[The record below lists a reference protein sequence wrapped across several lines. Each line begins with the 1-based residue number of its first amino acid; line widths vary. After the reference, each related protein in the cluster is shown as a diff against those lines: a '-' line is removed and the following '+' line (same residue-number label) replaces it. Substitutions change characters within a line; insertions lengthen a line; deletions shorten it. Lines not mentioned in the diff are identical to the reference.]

1 MKNIFRILRRDLKN
15 IIRNPAAIVVMIGL
29 FFIPSLYA
37 WVNIKANW
45 NPYANTENIAVAV
58 VNNDN
63 GVVFNNKILNAGD
76 EIISALK
83 ENNSIG
89 WNFVDDWQGNYGL
102 NEGKYY
108 ALIEI
113 PSNFSSQLVSLASST
128 PQKPKIIYKA
138 NEKTNAIA
146 TKITD
151 VARNTLTDEIKKEMI
166 NTINKEVFKKL
177 NLTGTNIETRKP
189 EIFELVSSISDANNT
204 IKDVNSQLLSMD
216 KDFSRI
222 QNNLNN
228 SKNVLNEADNSITS
242 LQSILRNS
250 RNFTLDT
257 KVQFTILTSNL
268 KQNMT
273 DLQSEFSNINRLLQD
288 LKNLNLSFEGKD
300 KFINKINNT
309 RSTLKQLNSIIDST
323 ISFLEV
329 FDNSTSIN
337 EQINLLN
344 SMKNLNN
351 NVLAQLDSL
360 ENNLNNGLNNS
371 SIQDSI
377 NNIITINTENS
388 NKMNALNNTFYN
400 SIIPILNI
408 ASDNLVNSADK
419 ANLALDGLHV
429 LNPQLKA
436 LMNLG
441 ISNSNTKKGILND
454 INSKLED
461 FRDNLSKVEDSTAI
475 INNENIDTLTNLM
488 NKNPDTV
495 GGFLSSPINVEEVQ
509 VYDINIFG
517 VGLTPFYTVLGI
529 WVGSL
534 LTLALLTTECKD
546 LNTKEET
553 TIMQKHFGK
562 LLLFLLISFIQ
573 TVIVALGD
581 VYLLKVYPENLVLFF
596 VISLLTSFVFT
607 IMLYTLVSLFGNV
620 GKAVAVVIMVFQIAG
635 SGGIYPIQT
644 NPKIFGV
651 LQPLWPFTYAI
662 DAYRQ
667 AIAGPTWNNTL
678 HDIGILLIFAIVF
691 IVLGLLKR
699 HIYKITEFFEEKFK
713 EAQL

>member
-1 MKNIFRILRRDLKN
+1 MKNIFRILQRDLKN
-15 IIRNPAAIVVMIGL
+15 ILKNPAAIIIMIGL

-45 NPYANTENIAVAV
+45 DPYANTQNIDVAV

-63 GVVFNNKILNAGD
+63 GVVFNNKILNTGD
-76 EIISALK
+76 KIIEALK
-83 ENNSIG
+83 KNNSIG
-89 WNFVDDWQGNYGL
+89 WDFVDDWQGNYGL

-113 PSNFSSQLVSLASST
+113 PSNFSSQLVSLASPV
-128 PQKPKIIYKA
+128 PQKPKIIYRA

-151 VARNTLTDEIKKEMI
+151 VARNTLTDEIKKEMVS
-166 NTINKEVFKKL
+166 TINREVFETL
-177 NLTGTNIETRKP
+177 NLAGTSIETKKP
-189 EIFELVSSISDANNT
+189 EIFELVASINDANNN
-204 IKDVNSQLLSMD
+204 IKDVNSQLLSMNN
-216 KDFSRI
+216 DFSRI

-228 SKNVLNEADNSITS
+228 FKDVLDEADNSINS
-242 LQSILRNS
+242 LQGILRSS

-268 KQNMT
+268 KENMT
-273 DLQSEFSNINRLLQD
+273 KLQSEFDNINRLLQN
-288 LKNLNLSFEGKD
+288 LKNTGISPENKSNL
-300 KFINKINNT
+300 INTINNAESSYKKMNSIIN
-309 RSTLKQLNSIIDST
+309 STISILKVYNNSPIISEEITLLNSIKD
-323 ISFLEV
+323 
-329 FDNSTSIN
+329 
-337 EQINLLN
+337 
-344 SMKNLNN
+344 LNN
-351 NVLAQLDSL
+351 NVITKLDSL
-360 ENNLNNGLNNS
+360 ENIIKNGEDNSNIQALIDVIITLNNENINKLN
-371 SIQDSI
+371 
-377 NNIITINTENS
+377 TI
-388 NKMNALNNTFYN
+388 NNTFYN
-400 SIIPILNI
+400 TIIPILNI
-408 ASDNLVNSADK
+408 ASDNLVNSVDK
-419 ANLALDGLHV
+419 ANLALDGLHI

-441 ISNSNTKKGILND
+441 ISNSNNKKNRIND
-454 INSKLED
+454 INSKLDD
-461 FRDNLSKVEDSTAI
+461 FRTNLSSIEDATAI
-475 INNENIDTLTNLM
+475 INDETLDSLTSIM
-488 NKNPDTV
+488 NKNPNTI
-495 GGFLSSPINVEEVQ
+495 GEFLSSPINVEEVQ
-509 VYDINIFG
+509 VYDINVFG
-517 VGLTPFYTVLGI
+517 IGLTPFYTVLGI

-534 LTLALLTTECKD
+534 LMLALLTTECKD
-546 LNTKEET
+546 LNIKEET

-581 VYLLKVYPENLVLFF
+581 VYLLKVYPENLALFF
-596 VISLLTSFVFT
+596 GISLLTSFVFT
-607 IMLYTLVSLFGNV
+607 VMIYTLVSLFGNV

-667 AIAGPTWNNTL
+667 AIAGPTWSNTL
-678 HDIGILLIFAIVF
+678 HDIGILLTFAIVF

>member
-1 MKNIFRILRRDLKN
+1 MKNIFRILQRDLKN
-15 IIRNPAAIVVMIGL
+15 ILKNPAAIIIMIGL

-45 NPYANTENIAVAV
+45 DPYANTQNIAVAV

-63 GVVFNNKILNAGD
+63 GVVFNNKILNTGD
-76 EIISALK
+76 KIIEALK
-83 ENNSIG
+83 KNNAIG
-89 WNFVDDWQGNYGL
+89 WDFVDDWQGNYGL

-113 PSNFSSQLVSLASST
+113 PSNFSSQLVSLASPV
-128 PQKPKIIYKA
+128 PQKPKIIYRA

-151 VARNTLTDEIKKEMI
+151 VARNTLTDEIKKEMVS
-166 NTINKEVFKKL
+166 TINREVFETL
-177 NLTGTNIETRKP
+177 NLVGTNIETRKP
-189 EIFELVSSISDANNT
+189 EIFELVDSINDANNN
-204 IKDVNSQLLSMD
+204 IKDVNSQLLSMN

-222 QNNLNN
+222 QNDLNN
-228 SKNVLNEADNSITS
+228 FKGVLDETGNSVTS
-242 LQSILRNS
+242 LQGILRSS

-268 KQNMT
+268 KENMT
-273 DLQSEFSNINRLLQD
+273 NLQSEFNNITRLLQD
-288 LKNLNLSFEGKD
+288 LKNINIPPENKDNL
-300 KFINKINNT
+300 INTINNT
-309 RSTLKQLNSIIDST
+309 QSTYKKLNSILDST
-323 ISFLEV
+323 ISLLEAYN
-329 FDNSTSIN
+329 NSSITT
-337 EQINLLN
+337 EQINLLT
-344 SMKNLNN
+344 SLKELNN
-351 NVLAQLDSL
+351 NILTKLDSL
-360 ENNLNNGLNNS
+360 ENNINNGTNNS
-371 SIQDSI
+371 NIQDLI
-377 NNIITINTENS
+377 NVIINMNTENS
-388 NKMNALNNTFYN
+388 NKLNAIINTFYN
-400 SIIPILNI
+400 TIIPILNI

-419 ANLALDGLHV
+419 TNLALDGLHV

-441 ISNSNTKKGILND
+441 ISNSNTKKNRIND
-454 INSKLED
+454 INSKLDD
-461 FRDNLSKVEDSTAI
+461 FRDKLSNVEDATAI
-475 INNENIDTLTNLM
+475 INDKNLDTMTSIM
-488 NKNPDTV
+488 NKNPDTI
-495 GGFLSSPINVEEVQ
+495 GEFLSSPINVEEVQ

-517 VGLTPFYTVLGI
+517 IGLTPFYTVLGI

-534 LTLALLTTECKD
+534 LMLALLTTECKD
-546 LNTKEET
+546 LNIKEET
-553 TIMQKHFGK
+553 TVMQKHFGK

-581 VYLLKVYPENLVLFF
+581 VYLLKVYPENLALFF
-596 VISLLTSFVFT
+596 GISLLISFVFT
-607 IMLYTLVSLFGNV
+607 VIIYTLVSLFGNV
-620 GKAVAVVIMVFQIAG
+620 GKAIAVVIMVFQIAG

-667 AIAGPTWNNTL
+667 AIAGPTWSNTL
-678 HDIGILLIFAIVF
+678 YDIGILSLFAVVF

>member
-300 KFINKINNT
+300 KFIDKINNT

-329 FDNSTSIN
+329 FDNSTIIN